1 MCPPANI
8 TNTGSVLL
16 IRSRLVSGES
26 SGRRIIGKTRDRSAC
41 RTRFCP
47 YSCRTVY
54 KSITLI
60 FRVIKPCPFTRK
72 KSVAKKNRLMDIS
85 RCLFPTE
92 RTLRSAARH
101 AAGARVQFTWNVA
114 ESNDRRMIRIIFY
127 YWLFLFFFR
136 CGSKFRFPRAPPWRR
151 TKIFSLHGSTN
162 LSSNSSFLR
171 AYVECVRAFVPV
183 SGRSRNL

>member
-47 YSCRTVY
+47 YSCSTVY
-54 KSITLI
+54 KSITFI

-127 YWLFLFFFR
+127 YWLFLFFFPMWFKV
-136 CGSKFRFPRAPPWRR
+136 SFPSSSSVEEDENIFPAWTYKSLVELFIPPGLRGMRA
-151 TKIFSLHGSTN
+151 S
-162 LSSNSSFLR
+162 
-171 AYVECVRAFVPV
+171 V
-183 SGRSRNL
+183 RSRF